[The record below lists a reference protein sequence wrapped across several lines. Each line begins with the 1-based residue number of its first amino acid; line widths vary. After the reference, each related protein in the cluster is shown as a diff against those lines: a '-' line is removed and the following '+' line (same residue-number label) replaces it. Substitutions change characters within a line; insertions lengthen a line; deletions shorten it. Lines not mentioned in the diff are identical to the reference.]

1 MASGQRPTP
10 VGWYEPPLY
19 GRTLSITIAFI
30 SGCLIAFLLASKVF
44 AVKDWRLL
52 PYTMWVV
59 LMVYAFSFIFVFG
72 STVLQFGVGTNFNEQ
87 ACTAAMGLC
96 LFAYVSSKFIYL
108 FLVDRA
114 HIVRGSKKPRLKS
127 KLYIFNSFGMLGIY
141 VVITIMNFVLH
152 IAEFD
157 KGHCVIGLQKPV
169 IIPLIGF
176 DALVNVYLT
185 LSFLVPLTRL
195 PTIKWSEFWKTGT
208 FETMWQS
215 LQFQRT
221 PANIR
226 LRKLAKKTFIGS
238 CCTLAS
244 SVTNLTVL
252 MALNGEESWLCLMCC
267 NSDILFSAIVMHW
280 LTSNEHTASKKPAYA
295 NAYARRSQASGPTS
309 KSATDE
315 TAVVAQP
322 LMVATPETAKFGPS
336 VGDTGWSADT
346 EANSATRA

>member
-19 GRTLSITIAFI
+19 GRTLSIAIAFI

-59 LMVYAFSFIFVFG
+59 LAVYLFSFIFVFG
-72 STVLQFGVGTNFNEQ
+72 STVLQFGIGTNFNEQ

-96 LFAYVSSKFIYL
+96 LFAYVTSKFIYL

-127 KLYIFNSFGMLGIY
+127 KLYIFNSFGMLGVY

-169 IIPLIGF
+169 IIPLISF

-185 LSFLVPLTRL
+185 LSFLVPLTSL
-195 PTIKWSEFWKTGT
+195 PTIKWSEVWRTGT
-208 FETMWQS
+208 FETMLQS

-226 LRKLAKKTFIGS
+226 LRRLAKKTFIGS
-238 CCTLAS
+238 CCTLVS
-244 SVTNLTVL
+244 SITNLTVL

-280 LTSNEHTASKKPAYA
+280 LTSNEHTATKKPAYA
-295 NAYARRSQASGPTS
+295 NAYVRRSQQSGPS
-309 KSATDE
+309 RSATDD
-315 TAVVAQP
+315 TAVVQQP
-322 LMVATPETAKFGPS
+322 LMVATPTKLGPS
-336 VGDTGWSADT
+336 VGDSGFSADP
-346 EANSATRA
+346 ESNRNNPG

>member
-52 PYTMWVV
+52 PYTMWGEIE
-59 LMVYAFSFIFVFG
+59 SPTFIFVFG

-96 LFAYVSSKFIYL
+96 LFAYVSSKQVFIYL

-176 DALVNVYLT
+176 DALVN
-185 LSFLVPLTRL
+185 
-195 PTIKWSEFWKTGT
+195 
-208 FETMWQS
+208 
-215 LQFQRT
+215 FQRT